1 MSKNYNKS
9 QKTYNNGDNKNKNK
23 NKNDAN
29 KKIDTAGAVTLVK
42 TLTLKDIIRA
52 FKDLDEEFRRDG
64 EYIILHTGVYINND
78 KEIDLMVKPV
88 DDKFINIE
96 TTEDFGIYMENNYSL
111 KEASKI
117 VLSMIDKKKHS
128 GLISFNEKNWSII
141 SLCPLSNYV
150 YDKWAIAE
158 MVEDICCDVFG
169 D

>member
-9 QKTYNNGDNKNKNK
+9 QKTYNNGDNKNKK
-23 NKNDAN
+23 CVGKRA
-29 KKIDTAGAVTLVK
+29 AAVGADPLVK

-52 FKDLDEEFRRDG
+52 FKNLDEEFKRDG
-64 EYIILHTGVYINND
+64 EYIILHTGIYINND

-111 KEASKI
+111 KEASKK
-117 VLSMIDKKKHS
+117 VLSMIDKKKHR
-128 GLISFNEKNWSII
+128 GLISFNEKDWSII

-158 MVEDICCDVFG
+158 MVEDICYDVFG

>member
-1 MSKNYNKS
+1 MKDNNKVYNMS
-9 QKTYNNGDNKNKNK
+9 QKTYNIGDNKNRSYVGKR
-23 NKNDAN
+23 AAAVGV
-29 KKIDTAGAVTLVK
+29 DTSVK
-42 TLTLKDIIRA
+42 TLTLRDIVKA
-52 FKDLDEEFRRDG
+52 FKDLDEEFKRDG

-78 KEIDLMVKPV
+78 KEIDLKVKPV

-111 KEASKI
+111 KEASKK

-128 GLISFNEKNWSII
+128 GLISFNEKDWSIV
-141 SLCPLSNYV
+141 SLCLLSDYV

-158 MVEDICCDVFG
+158 IVEDICCDIFS

>member
-9 QKTYNNGDNKNKNK
+9 QKTHNNGDNKNRNYVSKRA
-23 NKNDAN
+23 DAVSVDPL
-29 KKIDTAGAVTLVK
+29 IK
-42 TLTLKDIIRA
+42 TLTLRDIVRV
-52 FKDLDEEFRRDG
+52 FKNFNEEFCHDG

-96 TTEDFGIYMENNYSL
+96 TTEDFGVYMENNYSF
-111 KEASKI
+111 KEASKK

-141 SLCPLSNYV
+141 SLCPLSNYI

-158 MVEDICCDVFG
+158 IVEDICYDVFG

>member
-1 MSKNYNKS
+1 MENNNKIYNKS
-9 QKTYNNGDNKNKNK
+9 QKTYNNGDNKNRKYVGK
-23 NKNDAN
+23 RVA
-29 KKIDTAGAVTLVK
+29 AVGADPLVK

-52 FKDLDEEFRRDG
+52 FKDLDEEFKRDG

-78 KEIDLMVKPV
+78 KEIDLRVKPI

-128 GLISFNEKNWSII
+128 GLISFNEKDWSII
-141 SLCPLSNYV
+141 SLCPLSKYV

-158 MVEDICCDVFG
+158 IVEDICCDVFG

>member
-1 MSKNYNKS
+1 MSKNYNMS
-9 QKTYNNGDNKNKNK
+9 QKTHNNGDNKNRNNVNK
-23 NKNDAN
+23 RT
-29 KKIDTAGAVTLVK
+29 DTAGAVTLVK
-42 TLTLKDIIRA
+42 TLTLRDIVRV
-52 FKDLDEEFRRDG
+52 FKNFNEEFCRDG

-111 KEASKI
+111 KEASKT
-117 VLSMIDKKKHS
+117 VLSMIDKKKYS
-128 GLISFNEKNWSII
+128 GLISFNEKNWSIV
-141 SLCPLSNYV
+141 SFCPLSNYV

-158 MVEDICCDVFG
+158 IVEDICYDVFG

>member
-9 QKTYNNGDNKNKNK
+9 QKTYNNGDNKNRNYVSKRA
-23 NKNDAN
+23 DAVSVDPL
-29 KKIDTAGAVTLVK
+29 IK
-42 TLTLKDIIRA
+42 TLTLRDIVKV
-52 FKDLDEEFRRDG
+52 FKNFNEEFCRDG

-128 GLISFNEKNWSII
+128 GLISFNEKDWSIV
-141 SLCPLSNYV
+141 SFCPLSNYI

-158 MVEDICCDVFG
+158 IVEDICYDVFG

>member
-9 QKTYNNGDNKNKNK
+9 QKTHNNGDNKNRKC
-23 NKNDAN
+23 
-29 KKIDTAGAVTLVK
+29 AGKRAAAVGVDQLVK
-42 TLTLKDIIRA
+42 TLTLKDIVRV
-52 FKDLDEEFRRDG
+52 FKNFNEEFCRDG

-158 MVEDICCDVFG
+158 IVEDICYDVFC